1 MTSKWAASAM
11 SLTVAYFA
19 YHAFAGEQGLGTWT
33 DKQVELADKKAELAR
48 LESKNAA
55 LQKDIARLTPGQ
67 VDPDLVEYLA
77 RRDLGFVYPG
87 ELVLV
92 DRAVKNAKMHN

>member
-1 MTSKWAASAM
+1 MTSKWAAGVM

-19 YHAFAGEQGLGTWT
+19 YHAFAGEQGLGAWT
-33 DKQVELADKKAELAR
+33 DKQAVLAKKRAVLAA
-48 LESKNAA
+48 LETKNVA

-67 VDPDLVEYLA
+67 VDPDLVEFLA

-87 ELVLV
+87 ELILV
-92 DRAVKNAKMHN
+92 DRAVNDANLHN

>member
-1 MTSKWAASAM
+1 MTSKWAAGAM

-19 YHAFAGEQGLGTWT
+19 YHAFAGEQGLGKWT
-33 DKQVELADKKAELAR
+33 DMQSQLAEKQAILAELDA
-48 LESKNAA
+48 ENAA

-67 VDPDLVEYLA
+67 VDPDLVEFLA

-87 ELVLV
+87 ELVLT
-92 DRAVKNAKMHN
+92 DRSQRNANTHR

>member
-1 MTSKWAASAM
+1 M

-19 YHAFAGEQGLGTWT
+19 YHAFAGEQGLGKWT
-33 DKQVELADKKAELAR
+33 DMQSQLAEKQAILAELEA
-48 LESKNAA
+48 ENAA

-67 VDPDLVEYLA
+67 VDPDLVEFLA

-87 ELVLV
+87 ELVLT
-92 DRAVKNAKMHN
+92 DRSQRNANTHR

>member
-1 MTSKWAASAM
+1 MTSKWAAGAM
-11 SLTVAYFA
+11 SLTIAYFA
-19 YHAFAGEQGLGTWT
+19 YHAFAGEQGLGSWT
-33 DKQVELADKKAELAR
+33 DKQTELADKKEV
-48 LESKNAA
+48 LESLVAENAA

-67 VDPDLVEYLA
+67 IDPDLVEYLA

-92 DRAVKNAKMHN
+92 DRAGRDADTHR

>member
-1 MTSKWAASAM
+1 MTSKWAAGAM

-19 YHAFAGEQGLGTWT
+19 YHAFAGEQGLGKWT
-33 DKQVELADKKAELAR
+33 DMQSKLEEKKAILAELEA
-48 LESKNAA
+48 ENAA

-67 VDPDLVEYLA
+67 VDPDLVEFLA

-87 ELVLV
+87 ELVLT
-92 DRAVKNAKMHN
+92 DRAGSSTKTHR

>member
-1 MTSKWAASAM
+1 MTSKWAAGAM

-19 YHAFAGEQGLGTWT
+19 YHAFAGDQGLGAWT
-33 DKQVELADKKAELAR
+33 DKQTQLAEKRAVLKQLQSE
-48 LESKNAA
+48 NAA

-67 VDPDLVEYLA
+67 VDPDLVEFLA

-92 DRAVKNAKMHN
+92 DRAVKNAEMHN